1 MNEYKNLTIE
11 QIDLALKDLSKVE
24 NSFILSA
31 ADVEKRREKLMNA
44 KQQKII
50 ESYPIRIWQASNDT
64 WKAHVP
70 DDTKPRNRKVL
81 QGKTRENLE
90 NNILKD
96 YEQRFENPLVFSA
109 YFVNWLLNHKA
120 TQVKAPTIQRNYDD
134 YKKFIKGTLLDSM
147 KITDIKRRHIK
158 SLLNDI
164 INEHHLTRKSL
175 NNIKSLFNG
184 VFAYAINQ
192 EDIFINPM
200 LNLVIENTNIK
211 AEVEKDSETEV
222 FDEEE
227 IDLFLEYLYGHY
239 LEHKPLITLAIL
251 LNFQLGLR
259 VGELCVLKKTDIN
272 FDSCKI
278 HIHRM
283 EHSYRPFYK
292 VNNEIVQG
300 KTIHEVVEGET
311 KKNSNR
317 FIDLSDE
324 AIAIINRIF
333 LLHDELNI
341 SSDFLFPDENGNHS
355 IRQRYN
361 ECLEYYCKQL
371 DLACKSSHKVRKT
384 VLSNLF
390 TNGFDIDEVMKIAGH
405 RNKTTT
411 LKYYL
416 FSTKKKED
424 RRTRMSNALSSKH
437 CIFNQPA
444 VNPSL
449 TA

>member
-184 VFAYAINQ
+184 VFAYAIDQ

-259 VGELCVLKKTDIN
+259 VGELCVLKKLISTLIPAKYIFIAWNAVTD
-272 FDSCKI
+272 
-278 HIHRM
+278 
-283 EHSYRPFYK
+283 
-292 VNNEIVQG
+292 
-300 KTIHEVVEGET
+300 
-311 KKNSNR
+311 
-317 FIDLSDE
+317 
-324 AIAIINRIF
+324 
-333 LLHDELNI
+333 
-341 SSDFLFPDENGNHS
+341 
-355 IRQRYN
+355 
-361 ECLEYYCKQL
+361 
-371 DLACKSSHKVRKT
+371 
-384 VLSNLF
+384 LF
-390 TNGFDIDEVMKIAGH
+390 TK
-405 RNKTTT
+405 
-411 LKYYL
+411 
-416 FSTKKKED
+416 
-424 RRTRMSNALSSKH
+424 
-437 CIFNQPA
+437 
-444 VNPSL
+444 
-449 TA
+449 